1 MSAARSLSAFVP
13 HDLIAPLSG
22 VGAGSLA
29 GLSAAV
35 KDMYDF
41 AGYRTGGGSPDWL
54 DAQAPAMSTAAAV
67 VRILEAGATIIG
79 KTVCD
84 EFFYSVSGANAHYGT
99 PINPRAPNRLP
110 GGSSSGSAS
119 ATAAG
124 TCDFALGSDTGGSVR
139 VPAAFCGIYG
149 IRPTHGRIDLSGAMP
164 MAPSFDV
171 AGWFASGPGIFRRV
185 GDVLLLDRSR
195 TQAPIEN
202 LIILEDAFEQ
212 ADRDVAMLLR
222 TALGDMTDALPRA
235 RSSRVASDGLDHW
248 RESFRVIQAGEV
260 WSNYGEFVQR
270 RRPRLGPGIRERM
283 EFAAKVS
290 AREIA
295 EAREEHAQARD
306 HIRAMAQPGTILALP
321 TAPCV
326 APLLDTPSD
335 ALESFRVR
343 VMRLTCI
350 AGLGGLPQVTLPIG
364 SLAGCPVGL
373 SFIGWAGGDEALLA
387 LCVKLS
393 RHCGYAN

>member
-1 MSAARSLSAFVP
+1 MSVARSLSAFVP
-13 HDLIAPLSG
+13 HDLTAPLIG
-22 VGAGSLA
+22 ANAGSLA
-29 GLSAAV
+29 GLSAAI
-35 KDMYDF
+35 KDMYDI

-54 DAQAPAMSTAAAV
+54 DAQAPAKTTAAAV
-67 VRILEAGATIIG
+67 ARILDAGATIIG
-79 KTVCD
+79 RTVCD
-84 EFFYSVSGANAHYGT
+84 EFFYGLSGANTHYGT

-124 TCDFALGSDTGGSVR
+124 ACDFALGSDTGGSVR

-171 AGWFASGPGIFRRV
+171 AGWFASGPGVFRRV
-185 GDVLLLDRSR
+185 GEVILDRSR
-195 TQAPIEN
+195 TPAPIEN

-212 ADRDVAMLLR
+212 ADKDVAMLLR
-222 TALGDMTDALPRA
+222 AALDDMTDALPKA
-235 RSSRVASDGLDHW
+235 RTSRMASDGLDRW
-248 RESFRVIQAGEV
+248 RETFRVIQAGEV
-260 WSNYGEFVQR
+260 WRSYGEFVKR
-270 RRPRLGPGIRERM
+270 RQPRLGPGIRERM
-283 EFAAKVS
+283 ELAAKVS
-290 AREIA
+290 ERDIAQARQ
-295 EAREEHAQARD
+295 EHAQARD
-306 HIRAMAQPGTILALP
+306 HIRAMAEPGTILALP

-326 APLLDTPSD
+326 APLLNTPSD

-350 AGLGGLPQVTLPIG
+350 AGLSGLPQVTLPIG
-364 SLAGCPVGL
+364 SLGGCPVGL
-373 SFIGWAGGDEALLA
+373 SIIGWAGGDEALLA

-393 RHCGYAN
+393 RRCGYAN